1 MLSISPSSYN
11 KQFLIFHPPVKNI
24 MMEQSQFIRIY
35 YSTHNIIF
43 NGLYLHFPS
52 LDESCR
58 IEKDILDAYKTDKK
72 PIYSL
77 KKLYKPKHLKISG
90 LWEND
95 NCFGIVFKF
104 IS

>member
-11 KQFLIFHPPVKNI
+11 KQFLIFHTPVKNI

-95 NCFGIVFKF
+95 HCFGIVFKF
-104 IS
+104 IT